1 MTDIIEYDAGISAVD
16 SGYIRPMMA
25 AIHLIREGDRAALVD
40 TGTNASIPRV
50 LRALAFHGLGPESVD
65 YVMLTHIHLD
75 HAGGAGGLMQVFPNA
90 RLTVHPRGARHMADP
105 SKLIEGTVAVYGLE
119 QTRAMYGD
127 ILPVPKQRIVET
139 GEGAELDLNGRRFS
153 FLDTPG
159 HARHQVAI
167 RDHRSGCVFAGDTF
181 GVSFRELDWNDG
193 SQPKQF
199 IFPTTTPVQFDPLAL
214 QASIARIAGL
224 DPDAVY
230 ATHYGRVNDVQ
241 GKAGILHREV
251 DQLVALAL
259 SLKDAG
265 AERHARLVAG
275 VEALLVAEG
284 AAQGCPHAAPRLR
297 EVYAAD
303 SELNAQGLE
312 VWLDSL
318 H

>member
-50 LRALAFHGLGPESVD
+50 LRALASHGLAPESVD

-75 HAGGAGGLMQVFPNA
+75 HAGGAGGLMQVLPNA
-90 RLTVHPRGARHMADP
+90 KLTVHPRGARHMADP
-105 SKLIEGTVAVYGLE
+105 SKLIEGTIAVYGAE
-119 QTRAMYGD
+119 QTRAMYGE
-127 ILPVPKQRIVET
+127 ILPVAGDRIIET
-139 GEGAELDLNGRRFS
+139 GEGAEVHLNGRRFS

-167 RDHRSGCVFAGDTF
+167 HDHRSGCVFAGDTF
-181 GVSFRELDWNDG
+181 GVSFRDLDWDEG
-193 SQPKQF
+193 GQTRQF
-199 IFPTTTPVQFDPLAL
+199 IFPTTTPVQFDPSAL
-214 QASIARIAGL
+214 IASIARIVAL
-224 DPDAVY
+224 NPPAVY
-230 ATHYGRVNDVQ
+230 ATHYGQVKGVQDKARV
-241 GKAGILHREV
+241 LRREI
-251 DQLVALAL
+251 DALVALAM

-265 AERHARLVAG
+265 AARHERLVAG
-275 VEALLVAEG
+275 VEALLVSEVTL
-284 AAQGCPHAAPRLR
+284 QGCRHAASRVL
-297 EVYAAD
+297 EVYASD

-312 VWLDSL
+312 VWLDTL

>member
-40 TGTNASIPRV
+40 TGTNASIPGV
-50 LRALAFHGLGPESVD
+50 LRALAAYGLAPESVD

-75 HAGGAGGLMQVFPNA
+75 HAGGAGGLMQVLPNA
-90 RLTVHPRGARHMADP
+90 KLTVHPRGARHMADP
-105 SKLIEGTVAVYGLE
+105 SKLIEGTIAVYGPD

-127 ILPVPKQRIVET
+127 ILPIAKERIVET
-139 GEGAELDLNGRRFS
+139 GDGAEVILNGRRFS

-167 RDHRSGCVFAGDTF
+167 HDQGSGCVFAGDTF
-181 GVSFRELDWNDG
+181 GVSFRDLDWDEG
-193 SQPKQF
+193 GQTRQF
-199 IFPTTTPVQFDPLAL
+199 IFPTTTPVQFDPPAL
-214 QASIARIAGL
+214 IESVEKIAALNPPG
-224 DPDAVY
+224 VY
-230 ATHYGRVNDVQ
+230 ATHYGRVNGVHD
-241 GKAGILHREV
+241 KARILRREIEA
-251 DQLVALAL
+251 LVALAM

-265 AERHARLVAG
+265 AARHERLVAG
-275 VEALLVAEG
+275 VEALLVQE
-284 AAQGCPHAAPRLR
+284 AARQGCTHAASRLL
-297 EVYAAD
+297 EVYAGD

-312 VWLDSL
+312 VWLDAQ

>member
-50 LRALAFHGLGPESVD
+50 LRALASNGLAPESVD

-75 HAGGAGGLMQVFPNA
+75 HAGGAGGLMQVLPNA
-90 RLTVHPRGARHMADP
+90 KLTVHPRGARHMADP
-105 SKLIEGTVAVYGLE
+105 SKLIEGTIAVYGLDE
-119 QTRAMYGD
+119 TRAMYGD
-127 ILPVPKQRIVET
+127 ILPIAKERIVET
-139 GEGAELDLNGRRFS
+139 GEGAEVNLNGRRFS

-167 RDHRSGCVFAGDTF
+167 HDHGSGCVFAGDTF
-181 GVSFRELDWNDG
+181 GVSFRDLDWSEG
-193 SQPKQF
+193 GQTRQF
-199 IFPTTTPVQFDPLAL
+199 IFPTTTPVQFDPSAL
-214 QASIARIAGL
+214 IASIERIVDL
-224 DPDAVY
+224 KPPAVY
-230 ATHYGRVNDVQ
+230 ATHYGQVNGVHDKARV
-241 GKAGILHREV
+241 LRREIEA
-251 DQLVALAL
+251 LVALAM

-265 AERHARLVAG
+265 ATRHERLVAG
-275 VEALLVAEG
+275 VEALLVGEATL
-284 AAQGCPHAAPRLR
+284 QGCPHAAPRLL
-297 EVYAAD
+297 EVYQAD

-312 VWLDSL
+312 VWLDTL